1 VNQSKYYIRVMR
13 LIFQRAILTVE
24 ASTDKAAM
32 QAALDK
38 AAQLTDSEWAL
49 VEAESDQPIVEI
61 ALSEDETEGSDADR
75 LAFLSDVRHAYAL
88 LQADLEEGEGLFI
101 APTWLRHQP
110 ALTIADVTQDWSEA
124 LSGIYE
130 EGVEEFSAWLR
141 RQTHPTNIVNFFA
154 ERDKRRG
161 KPDDD
166 PKESGPNRGS

>member
-13 LIFQRAILTVE
+13 PIFQRAILTVE

-32 QAALDK
+32 RAALDK
-38 AAQLTDSEWAL
+38 AAQLTVNEWTL
-49 VEAESDQPIVEI
+49 VEAESNQPIVEI
-61 ALSEDETEGSDADR
+61 ALSEEDTEGSDAAR

-101 APTWLRHQP
+101 APTWLRHQT
-110 ALTIADVTQDWSEA
+110 ALTIADVTQDWSEV

-130 EGVEEFSAWLR
+130 EGVEAFAAWLR
-141 RQTHPTNIVNFFA
+141 RQTHPTNVVNFFA

-161 KPDDD
+161 KADDD
-166 PKESGPNRGS
+166 PKRGS

>member
-13 LIFQRAILTVE
+13 PIFQRAILTVE

-32 QAALDK
+32 RAALDK
-38 AAQLTDSEWAL
+38 AAQLTDNEWAL

-61 ALSEDETEGSDADR
+61 ALSDEDSDGSDADR

-110 ALTIADVTQDWSEA
+110 ALWIADVTQDWSEA

-130 EGVEEFSAWLR
+130 EGVEAFTVWLR
-141 RQTHPTNIVNFFA
+141 RQTHPTNVVNFFA

-166 PKESGPNRGS
+166 PKRGS

>member
-1 VNQSKYYIRVMR
+1 MNQSKYYIRVMR
-13 LIFQRAILTVE
+13 PIFQRAILTVE

-32 QAALDK
+32 RAALDK
-38 AAQLTDSEWAL
+38 AAQLTDNEWAL

-61 ALSEDETEGSDADR
+61 ALSDEDSDGSDADR

-110 ALTIADVTQDWSEA
+110 ALWIADVTQDWSEA

-130 EGVEEFSAWLR
+130 EGVEAFTAWLR
-141 RQTHPTNIVNFFA
+141 RQTHPTNVVNFFA

-166 PKESGPNRGS
+166 PKRGS